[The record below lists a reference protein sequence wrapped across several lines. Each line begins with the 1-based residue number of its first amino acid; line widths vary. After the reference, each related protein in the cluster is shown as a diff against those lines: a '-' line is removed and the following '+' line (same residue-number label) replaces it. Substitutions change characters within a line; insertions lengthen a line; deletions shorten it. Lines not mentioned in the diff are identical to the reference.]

1 MSSAMRGNDETVLA
15 QALVWLR
22 AGHRVALLTVL
33 GTHGASPRPPGALA
47 AIRGD
52 GAVCGSVSGGCVED
66 DLRREI
72 AEGGVFGPEPTAWVR
87 SFGVSVEE
95 RQRYRL
101 PCGNSLRVAV
111 ETMPDP
117 AQLEALLAAVRQRR
131 CLWRRVDY
139 RDGAAYLLNDG
150 PAGAFAEDEAGFAAL
165 HGPRWRLLIIGGA
178 ELGHYLAQIAL
189 TLDYAVTVCEPREEY
204 AAEWALDGVALSAEM
219 PDDLVLAFGCD
230 DRTAVVAVTHDPKLD
245 DLALMEALRL
255 PCHYVGALGSATTT
269 MKRKARLAEHFGLT
283 PAELDRLHGPVG
295 LAIGSRTPAEIAV
308 SIAADLIACR
318 SACHREGVHEGE
330 RSCRA

>member
-1 MSSAMRGNDETVLA
+1 MRGNDETVLA
-15 QALVWLR
+15 QTLDWLR
-22 AGHRVALLTVL
+22 QGRRVALLTVL
-33 GTHGASPRPPGALA
+33 GTYGASPRPPGALA
-47 AIRGD
+47 AIRDD
-52 GAVCGSVSGGCVED
+52 GMICGSVSGGCVED

-72 AEGGVFGPEPTAWVR
+72 ADGGVFGAGPAAWVR

-111 ETMPDP
+111 ETAPDP
-117 AQLEALLAAVRQRR
+117 AQLAQLLEAVGAQR
-131 CLWRRVDY
+131 CLWRRVAFA
-139 RDGAAYLLNDG
+139 DGAARLTVDG
-150 PAGAFAEDEAGFAAL
+150 PEGVFAEDADGFSVL
-165 HGPRWRLLIIGGA
+165 HGPHWRLLIIGAA
-178 ELGHYLAQIAL
+178 ELGRYLAQIAL

-204 AAEWALDGVALSAEM
+204 RQDWRLAGAPLSAEM

-230 DRTAVVAVTHDPKLD
+230 ERTAVVAVTHDPKLD

-255 PCHYVGALGSATTT
+255 PCHYVGALGSVTTT
-269 MKRKARLAEHFGLT
+269 LKRKARLAEHFGLT
-283 PAELDRLHGPVG
+283 PAQLDRLHGPVG

-318 SACHREGVHEGE
+318 SVSRAGAAAMRQAC
-330 RSCRA
+330 A

>member
-1 MSSAMRGNDETVLA
+1 MSPAMRGNDETVLA
-15 QALVWLR
+15 QTLDWLR
-22 AGHRVALLTVL
+22 QGRRVALLTVL
-33 GTHGASPRPPGALA
+33 GTYGASPRPPGALA
-47 AIRGD
+47 AIRDD
-52 GAVCGSVSGGCVED
+52 GMICGSVSGGCVED

-72 AEGGVFGPEPTAWVR
+72 AEGGVFGAAPAAWVR

-111 ETMPDP
+111 ETAPDP
-117 AQLEALLAAVRQRR
+117 AQLEALLAVVRQRR
-131 CLWRRVDY
+131 CQWRRVDY
-139 RDGAAYLLNDG
+139 RDGAAHLLNGG
-150 PAGAFAEDEAGFAAL
+150 PEGAFAEDEAGFSVL

-178 ELGHYLAQIAL
+178 ELGRYLAQVAL

-204 AAEWALDGVALSAEM
+204 AAVWELGGVALSAEM

-230 DRTAVVAVTHDPKLD
+230 ERTAVVAVTHDPKLD
-245 DLALMEALRL
+245 DLALMEALKL

-308 SIAADLIACR
+308 SIAADLIASR
-318 SACHREGVHEGE
+318 SACHREGAHGEE
-330 RSCRA
+330 RSCRT